1 MSARFAVGIDLGTTN
16 SVVAYSP
23 LQAAEAQVS
32 VLSIPQLVAPGQV
45 ELLDHL
51 PSFLYLPAEST
62 ILESARIFD
71 TGEVDSVIV
80 GTYARRVSAEQP
92 ERTVAAAKSWL
103 CHPHVDRR
111 SPILP
116 WDASDDVSKIS
127 PVEAS
132 TIYLR
137 HLVRTWDQQFPDSQ
151 LAQQQ
156 VVLTVPASFDVV
168 ARELTREAAILAGL
182 PEDFVLLEEPQ
193 AALYHWILNVGEQ
206 WRKYIARG
214 DVILVCDVGGGTTDL
229 TLVVV
234 DETSGELQLQRQA
247 VGNHLLVGGDNM
259 DLALA
264 HFAASRFAERNI
276 KLNPWQSVSLWH
288 SCRAAKESLLS
299 EQAID
304 PQTISI
310 LGRGSRLIGG
320 TQSIEVSRAEATSLL
335 IDGFFPKCD
344 LSERA
349 NRNVQSGFQELGL
362 PFESDSGIT
371 RHIASFLT
379 DSLPDSS
386 TLGKIKLLFN
396 GGVFKSPAF
405 RNRLMETMASW
416 ANDGGSPSVLGGP
429 EDLDRAV
436 ASGAAFYAWTKQH
449 GGLRIRG
456 GAARSYYVGIE
467 TAGLAVPG
475 MPRPLQALCVVPL
488 GMEEGTEIEVPSKQ
502 VGLVVGQPARFRFFS
517 SSVRNADQPGTMLRF
532 IDEEELQETAAL
544 ELALSVEETPDEGF
558 IPVRFH
564 SKITE
569 LGVFELWCH
578 SIRDDR
584 KWKLEFDIREAS
596 NASS

>member
-1 MSARFAVGIDLGTTN
+1 MSASFAVGIDLGTTN
-16 SVVAYSP
+16 SVVAYSS
-23 LQAAEAQVS
+23 LETAEARVS
-32 VLSIPQLVAPGQV
+32 VLPIPQLVAPGQV
-45 ELLDHL
+45 ESLDYL
-51 PSFLYLPAEST
+51 PSFLHVPADQS
-62 ILESARIFD
+62 ILESARIFQS
-71 TGEVDSVIV
+71 GEVDSVIV
-80 GTYARRVSAEQP
+80 GTYARRISAEQP

-116 WDASDDVSKIS
+116 WDAPDEVAKIS
-127 PVEAS
+127 PVQAS
-132 TIYLR
+132 AIYLR
-137 HLVRTWDQQFPDSQ
+137 HLVRTWDQQFPESRISEQ
-151 LAQQQ
+151 R

-168 ARELTREAAILAGL
+168 ARELTREAAIQAGL

-193 AALYHWILNVGEQ
+193 AALYHWILNVGDQ

-234 DETSGELQLQRQA
+234 DEASGELQLQRQS

-264 HFAASRFAERNI
+264 HFAAGRFAERNI
-276 KLNPWQSVSLWH
+276 KLNAWQSVSLWH

-320 TQSIEVSRAEATSLL
+320 TQSIEVSRADATSLL
-335 IDGFFPKCD
+335 VDGFFPKCD
-344 LSERA
+344 LSDRA
-349 NRNVQSGFQELGL
+349 NRSVQSGFQELGL
-362 PFESDSGIT
+362 AFESDSGIT
-371 RHIASFLT
+371 RHIASFLS
-379 DSLPDSS
+379 DSLADSS
-386 TLGKIKLLFN
+386 TLGQLKILFN
-396 GGVFKSPAF
+396 GGVFKSKAF
-405 RNRLMETMASW
+405 RSRLMETMASW
-416 ANDGGSPSVLGGP
+416 AGGGGSPSVLGGP

-436 ASGAAFYAWTKQH
+436 ASGAAYYAWTKQH

-488 GMEEGTEIEVPSKQ
+488 GMEEGTEVEVPSKQ

-517 SSVRNADQPGTMLRF
+517 SSVRHGDQAGTMLRF

-544 ELALSVEETPDEGF
+544 EIALSAEETPDEGF

-584 KWKLEFDIREAS
+584 KWKLEFDIRETS
-596 NASS
+596 NAPT

>member
-45 ELLDHL
+45 ESLDHL

-116 WDASDDVSKIS
+116 WDAPDDVLKIS

-137 HLVRTWDQQFPDSQ
+137 HLVRTWDQQFPDSP

-168 ARELTREAAILAGL
+168 ARELTREAAIQAGL

-193 AALYHWILNVGEQ
+193 AALYHWILNVGDQ

-234 DETSGELQLQRQA
+234 DEASGELQLQRQA

-386 TLGKIKLLFN
+386 TLGQIKLLFN

-517 SSVRNADQPGTMLRF
+517 SSVRNEDQPGTMLRF

-596 NASS
+596 NAPS